1 MAHKA
6 GQGTLT
12 PQHNNENKQMFLD
25 HRQHDQ
31 SGRGQTKEQAGI
43 WAESGNSKD
52 TDIDALA
59 YNSEGRKIKIKKQLK
74 EKLPG
79 LLD

>member
-12 PQHNNENKQMFLD
+12 PHHNNENKQMFLD
-25 HRQHDQ
+25 HGQHDQ
-31 SGRGQTKEQAGI
+31 SGRRQTKEQAGI
-43 WAESGNSKD
+43 WAESGNYKA
-52 TDIDALA
+52 TDIDAPA
-59 YNSEGRKIKIKKQLK
+59 CKSEGRKIKIEKQLK

-79 LLD
+79 SLE